1 MQSLRKDEEGNI
13 NNVDVIVK
21 KLGSH
26 HPRYETHADLF
37 KRV

>member
-1 MQSLRKDEEGNI
+1 MQALRKDEEGNI
-13 NNVDVIVK
+13 NHVDVLISN
-21 KLGSH
+21 LGAH